1 MILNTSIDNSYLYV
15 HLSNISNTKGIVH
28 ICHGKGEHIG
38 RYKWLINKLNHD
50 GYHVISI
57 DHRGH
62 GRWIKNNHKK
72 GIFAENNGWEIITND
87 LKNLIISTSKNYPNL
102 DQYLLAHSMGSW
114 VALNLIMNDINIKGL
129 IISGSSKFPAFLML
143 AQKFLLKISILL
155 FGKNS
160 NNLVLDFLTDK
171 TWNKKLKP
179 NRTSFDWISS
189 DPKNVD
195 EYVGDDLCG
204 FSVTNSMWK
213 DINQGCSMAFNK
225 NNYVNSNKNL
235 PILLIAGTKDPVSDF
250 GKGMD
255 SLYEMLNK
263 IFTNINHVKINND
276 RHEVFSGLKKELA
289 YNELISFIKSI

>member
-15 HLSNISNTKGIVH
+15 YLSNISNAKGIVH

-72 GIFAENNGWEIITND
+72 GIFAENNGWEIITDD

-143 AQKFLLKISILL
+143 AQRFLLKISIFL
-155 FGKNS
+155 NS
-160 NNLVLDFLTDK
+160 
-171 TWNKKLKP
+171 
-179 NRTSFDWISS
+179 
-189 DPKNVD
+189 
-195 EYVGDDLCG
+195 
-204 FSVTNSMWK
+204 
-213 DINQGCSMAFNK
+213 
-225 NNYVNSNKNL
+225 
-235 PILLIAGTKDPVSDF
+235 
-250 GKGMD
+250 
-255 SLYEMLNK
+255 
-263 IFTNINHVKINND
+263 
-276 RHEVFSGLKKELA
+276 
-289 YNELISFIKSI
+289 